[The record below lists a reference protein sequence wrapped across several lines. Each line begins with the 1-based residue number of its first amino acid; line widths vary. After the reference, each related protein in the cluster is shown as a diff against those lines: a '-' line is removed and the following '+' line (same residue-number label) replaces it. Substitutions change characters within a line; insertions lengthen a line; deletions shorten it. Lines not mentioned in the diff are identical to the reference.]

1 MLVDQ
6 SCFRKLA
13 KLIDM
18 WKYVD
23 YNFWFMVFTKK
34 IDALIKTHDQVTTLG
49 GLLLAEITENW
60 TRIYSF
66 SIFFRLQVSG

>member
-34 IDALIKTHDQVTTLG
+34 NRCVDKD
-49 GLLLAEITENW
+49 
-60 TRIYSF
+60 S
-66 SIFFRLQVSG
+66 

>member
-1 MLVDQ
+1 VFLDIFGNWSNYTDSQAVFRRNVKKLGTETRTGEYHILVDQ

-23 YNFWFMVFTKK
+23 YNCWVYGVYKK
-34 IDALIKTHDQVTTLG
+34 K
-49 GLLLAEITENW
+49 
-60 TRIYSF
+60 
-66 SIFFRLQVSG
+66 